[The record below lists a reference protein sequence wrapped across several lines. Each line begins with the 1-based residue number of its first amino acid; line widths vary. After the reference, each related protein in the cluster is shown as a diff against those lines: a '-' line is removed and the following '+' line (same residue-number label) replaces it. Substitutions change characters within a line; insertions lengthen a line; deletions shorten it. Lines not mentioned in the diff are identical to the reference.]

1 VSKGADIEIKDRW
14 GFNAYQNALQ
24 NGHPEIAE
32 FLNHSAVFVMK
43 VRYAAGCLCPHG
55 ISMRREG
62 RILFLS

>member
-1 VSKGADIEIKDRW
+1 MLTSYAVSKGADIEIKDRW

-43 VRYAAGCLCPHG
+43 VYVGNGSRKCAFSTHL
-55 ISMRREG
+55 
-62 RILFLS
+62 